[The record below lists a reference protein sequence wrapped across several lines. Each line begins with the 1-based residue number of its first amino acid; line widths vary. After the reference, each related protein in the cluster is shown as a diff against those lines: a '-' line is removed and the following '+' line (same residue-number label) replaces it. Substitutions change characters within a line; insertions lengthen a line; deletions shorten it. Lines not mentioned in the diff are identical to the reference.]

1 MWDER
6 YSVKEYVYGKQP
18 NTFLAANS
26 HYLHTYLPKGKVLC
40 LAEGEGRNGVY
51 LAKQGYQVEAVDG
64 SKVGMQ
70 KAQALAKAENV
81 AIHTTVADL
90 AEYTIQP
97 NNYSGIVSIS
107 CHLPKSLR
115 VKIHQQ
121 VVAGLQ
127 QGGVFILEAY
137 TPAQLA
143 FSTGG
148 PKDVDMLMTLA
159 DLKNELQ
166 GLDVILGQE
175 IERDVIE
182 GTFHTGKAAVVQV
195 IAIKR

>member
-6 YSVKEYVYGKQP
+6 YNTPEFVYGKTP

-26 HYLHTYLPKGKVLC
+26 HYLPKGKVLC

-81 AIHTTVADL
+81 PINTTVADL

-97 NNYSGIVSIS
+97 NTYSGIVSIF

-115 VKIHQQ
+115 VKIHKQ
-121 VVAGLQ
+121 VLAGLQ

-137 TPAQLA
+137 TPAQLTFA
-143 FSTGG
+143 TGG
-148 PKDVDMLMTLA
+148 PKDIDMLMTLVE
-159 DLKNELQ
+159 LKNELQ
-166 GLDVILGQE
+166 CLDVILGQE
-175 IERDVIE
+175 TEREVIE
-182 GTFHTGKAAVVQV
+182 GTFHTGRAAVVQV